1 MQQEDNNIVFL
12 QTGRIWENEIE
23 IDFGNEAYTNIELSF
38 RPDTPDNF
46 SESEEES
53 EQLTNN

>member
-1 MQQEDNNIVFL
+1 MQQNNDTVFIK
-12 QTGRIWENEIE
+12 GRISWSNEIE
-23 IDFGNEAYTNIELSF
+23 INFGEGTYTPLQLSF

-53 EQLTNN
+53 EQLTND

>member
-1 MQQEDNNIVFL
+1 MQQENDAVFL
-12 QTGRIWENEIE
+12 QAGRVWENHIE
-23 IDFGNEAYTNIELSF
+23 INLGEGTYTPLQLSF

-53 EQLTNN
+53 EQITKD